1 MTGKL
6 AQITIAPAN
15 KSIPKGSTLQL
26 SATGVFSDGTQQDV
40 TSSVTWEVTPST
52 VASID
57 AKGDLDG
64 LDAGLAQISATYQGI
79 VGKTSTTI
87 GSPALVQ
94 IALNSKL
101 SSLPVGETEAV
112 TATGTFS
119 DGSTQNL
126 TESVTWKSSPLTVA
140 SITAQGDLKALTQ
153 GTAQISATD
162 AGVTGNLSISVGPP
176 ALLQIAVASTQLSL
190 PVGESELLTATGSF
204 SDGSSQ
210 NLTDSVTWS
219 VSPSK
224 VASINAQG
232 ELKALA
238 QGVAQVS
245 ATHQAL
251 AGSTSITVGQAALL
265 QIAVSSTEPSLP
277 VGESELLTAT
287 GSFSDGSSQNLT
299 DSVTWS
305 VSPSKVASINAQG
318 DLKALT
324 QGAAQV
330 SAAYQGRTGSTS
342 ITVAQAALLQIAVSS
357 TEPSLPVG
365 ESELLTATG
374 NFSDGT
380 SQNLTDT
387 VTWKAS
393 PSTVASI
400 NAQGNLKGLTRGVA
414 QVSATYQALSGRTS
428 ITVGQAALLQIALS
442 PNSSSLPLG
451 ESEAIT
457 ATGLFSDGS
466 QQNLTTSVAW
476 SSSAPAVATVS
487 TSGSATGKS
496 QGATTIGASLGPVHG
511 AASLSVTA
519 PVIIGLMITPATSSL
534 VIGSTGSLQA
544 IATLSD
550 GTTQNLTSTA
560 TWSSSQPAI
569 VGVSSAGVL
578 TAEQVGSATIQA
590 QSNSFNASA
599 SLTVTPL
606 MTVSY
611 FNRVNSIASGVDG
624 TVELANPGFTAGNL
638 CAMVYVFDQQ
648 QELNECCGC
657 TISYNGM
664 RTFSLL
670 NDLTANPL
678 TGKEPLAGTIEIVPA
693 NPGQNGV
700 CDPGSISPNSML
712 PGWETNV
719 QGAAGAYQVTEIP
732 LAAVPLASTQSQVL
746 AGECG
751 ILEQLGE
758 GKGVCSCGSGN

>member
-1 MTGKL
+1 MNCGTKGTPETAITGKL

-26 SATGVFSDGTQQDV
+26 SAMGVFSDGTQHDV

-57 AKGDLDG
+57 AQGDLEG
-64 LDAGLAQISATYQGI
+64 VGAGVAQVSATYQGI
-79 VGKTSTTI
+79 VGNTSTTI
-87 GSPALVQ
+87 GPPALIQ

-101 SSLPVGETEAV
+101 SSLPVG
-112 TATGTFS
+112 G
-119 DGSTQNL
+119 
-126 TESVTWKSSPLTVA
+126 
-140 SITAQGDLKALTQ
+140 
-153 GTAQISATD
+153 
-162 AGVTGNLSISVGPP
+162 
-176 ALLQIAVASTQLSL
+176 
-190 PVGESELLTATGSF
+190 SELLTATGSF
-204 SDGSSQ
+204 SDGSTQ
-210 NLTDSVTWS
+210 NLTKSVTWA

-245 ATHQAL
+245 ATYQGL
-251 AGSTSITVGQAALL
+251 AGSVSITVGQAVLL
-265 QIAVSSTEPSLP
+265 QIAVASAQPSLP
-277 VGESELLTAT
+277 IGESEFLTAT
-287 GSFSDGSSQNLT
+287 GTFSDGSSQNLT
-299 DSVTWS
+299 DSVAWS

-324 QGAAQV
+324 QGAAEV
-330 SAAYQGRTGSTS
+330 SAAYQGITGSTS
-342 ITVAQAALLQIAVSS
+342 IAVGQAALLQIAVASAQ
-357 TEPSLPVG
+357 PSLPVG

-374 NFSDGT
+374 SFSDGT
-380 SQNLTDT
+380 SQNLTDS

-393 PSTVASI
+393 PSNVASI
-400 NAQGNLKGLTRGVA
+400 NAQGNLKGLTRGTA
-414 QVSATYQALSGRTS
+414 QVSATYQAVSGSIS
-428 ITVGQAALLQIALS
+428 ITVGAAALLQIALS

-451 ESEAIT
+451 ESEAMT
-457 ATGLFSDGS
+457 ATGNFSDGT

-476 SSSAPAVATVS
+476 ISSAPAIATVNS
-487 TSGSATGKS
+487 TGSATGKS
-496 QGATTIGASLGPVHG
+496 QGSTTIGASLGPVHG
-511 AASLSVTA
+511 TASLSVTA
-519 PVIIGLMITPATSSL
+519 PVIVGLNIMPATSSL

-550 GTTQNLTSTA
+550 GTTQDLTNTA

-569 VGVSSAGVL
+569 VGVSSGGVL
-578 TAEQVGSATIQA
+578 SAQQVGSATIHA
-590 QSNSFNASA
+590 QSNSFNAAA

-611 FNRVNSIASGVDG
+611 FNRANSVASGIDG
-624 TVELANPGFTAGNL
+624 AVELANPGFTAGNL

-657 TISYNGM
+657 KISYNGM

-670 NDLTANPL
+670 NDLTGNPL
-678 TGKEPLAGTIEIVPA
+678 TGKEPLAGSIEIVPA
-693 NPGQNGV
+693 NPGQNGI

-712 PGWETNV
+712 PGWATNV
-719 QGAAGAYQVTEIP
+719 QGTTGAYQVTEIP
-732 LAAVPLASTQSQVL
+732 LATVPLSSTQTQVL

-758 GKGVCSCGSGN
+758 GKGVCSCGSGD

>member
-1 MTGKL
+1 VFPVNPSPSRNRSGSAMKFPSVLRVAGLACVLISCALLLSCGTKGTPETSVTGKL

-15 KSIPKGSTLQL
+15 KSIPTGSTLQL

-57 AKGDLDG
+57 AQGDLDG
-64 LDAGLAQISATYQGI
+64 LGAGVAQVSATYQGI
-79 VGKTSTTI
+79 VGNTSTTI
-87 GSPALVQ
+87 GLPALVQ
-94 IALNSKL
+94 IALHSKL
-101 SSLPVGETEAV
+101 SSLPVGESESV

-126 TESVTWKSSPLTVA
+126 TDSVTWKSSPLTVA

-153 GTAQISATD
+153 GTAQISATS
-162 AGVTGNLSISVGPP
+162 AGVTGDASITVGPP
-176 ALLQIAVASTQLSL
+176 ALLQIALSSHRSSL

-204 SDGSSQ
+204 SDGSTQ
-210 NLTDSVTWS
+210 NLNNSVTWV

-232 ELKALA
+232 DLKALA

-245 ATHQAL
+245 ATYQGL

-265 QIAVSSTEPSLP
+265 QIAVASAQPSLP

-324 QGAAQV
+324 PGAAQV
-330 SAAYQGRTGSTS
+330 SAAYQGITGSTS
-342 ITVAQAALLQIAVSS
+342 ITV
-357 TEPSLPVG
+357 G
-365 ESELLTATG
+365 
-374 NFSDGT
+374 
-380 SQNLTDT
+380 
-387 VTWKAS
+387 
-393 PSTVASI
+393 
-400 NAQGNLKGLTRGVA
+400 
-414 QVSATYQALSGRTS
+414 QV
-428 ITVGQAALLQIALS
+428 ALLQIALS
-442 PNSSSLPLG
+442 PNSSSLPQG
-451 ESEAIT
+451 ESEAMT

-466 QQNLTTSVAW
+466 QQNLTPSVAW
-476 SSSAPAVATVS
+476 SSAAPAIATVS
-487 TSGSATGKS
+487 TTGNATGES
-496 QGATTIGASLGPVHG
+496 LGSTTIGASLGPVRG
-511 AASLSVTA
+511 TASLTVTA
-519 PVIIGLMITPATSSL
+519 PVIIGLNLTPATSSL
-534 VIGSTGSLQA
+534 IIGSTGSLQA

-550 GTTQNLTSTA
+550 GTTQNLTRTA
-560 TWSSSQPAI
+560 TWRSSQPAI

-578 TAEQVGSATIQA
+578 TAQQVGSATIQA

-670 NDLTANPL
+670 TDLTGNPL

-700 CDPGSISPNSML
+700 CDPGSSSPNSML
-712 PGWETNV
+712 PGWATNV

-732 LAAVPLASTQSQVL
+732 LATVPLAATQAQVL
-746 AGECG
+746 AGECS

>member
-1 MTGKL
+1 MACVLISCALLLSCGTKGTPETAVTGKL

-15 KSIPKGSTLQL
+15 KSIPKGSSLQL
-26 SATGVFSDGTQQDV
+26 SATGVFSDGTQQDM

-57 AKGDLDG
+57 AQGDLDG
-64 LDAGLAQISATYQGI
+64 LGAGVAQVSATYQGI
-79 VGKTSTTI
+79 VGNTSTTI
-87 GSPALVQ
+87 GLPALVQ

-101 SSLPVGETEAV
+101 SSLPVGESESV

-126 TESVTWKSSPLTVA
+126 TDSVTWKSSPFTVA
-140 SITAQGDLKALTQ
+140 SITAQGNLKALIQ
-153 GTAQISATD
+153 GTAQISATN
-162 AGVTGNLSISVGPP
+162 AGVTGNLSIAVGPP

-190 PVGESELLTATGSF
+190 PVGESELLTATASF
-204 SDGSSQ
+204 SDGSKQ

-219 VSPSK
+219 VSPPK

-232 ELKALA
+232 DLKALA

-245 ATHQAL
+245 ATYQGL
-251 AGSTSITVGQAALL
+251 AGSTSITVGQAGLL
-265 QIAVSSTEPSLP
+265 QIAVSATQPSLP

-330 SAAYQGRTGSTS
+330 SAAYQGIAGSTS
-342 ITVAQAALLQIAVSS
+342 ITV
-357 TEPSLPVG
+357 
-365 ESELLTATG
+365 
-374 NFSDGT
+374 
-380 SQNLTDT
+380 
-387 VTWKAS
+387 
-393 PSTVASI
+393 
-400 NAQGNLKGLTRGVA
+400 
-414 QVSATYQALSGRTS
+414 
-428 ITVGQAALLQIALS
+428 GQPALLQIALS

-451 ESEAIT
+451 ESEAMT

-476 SSSAPAVATVS
+476 SSSAPAIAAVS
-487 TSGSATGKS
+487 TTGSATGKS
-496 QGATTIGASLGPVHG
+496 LGSTTIGASTGPVRG
-511 AASLSVTA
+511 SASLTVTA
-519 PVIIGLMITPATSSL
+519 PVIIALNITPAASSL
-534 VIGSTGSLQA
+534 VIGSSASLQA

-550 GTTQNLTSTA
+550 GTTQNLTRTA

-578 TAEQVGSATIQA
+578 TAQQVGSATIQA
-590 QSNSFNASA
+590 ESNSFNASA

-693 NPGQNGV
+693 NPGQNGI

-712 PGWETNV
+712 PGWATNV

-732 LAAVPLASTQSQVL
+732 LATVPLAATQAQVL
-746 AGECG
+746 AAECG